1 MARAKYK
8 LGTFVKTAETE
19 DNNAHYGA
27 VEEIRLTAAGTSYK
41 LTGLDD
47 AVTEDDIEQG
57 YRAIVQRTSK
67 PRTAKGKGGKKSSR
81 ASAEANAAA

>member
-67 PRTAKGKGGKKSSR
+67 PRSSAKGRSGKKTAR
-81 ASAEANAAA
+81 AEANAAA